1 VGGVYGGA
9 DVSEAVVHV
18 ILDHSLSEG
27 PVVFA
32 SLDELTTQRV
42 LDHLTA
48 ALGDR
53 GADLELDVITLDDD
67 SVVRELL
74 DGRAEGS

>member
-1 VGGVYGGA
+1 VVG
-9 DVSEAVVHV
+9 VSEATVHV

-32 SLDELTTQRV
+32 SLDERAAVRV

-48 ALGDR
+48 ALGER
-53 GADLELDVITLDDD
+53 GYDLELDVITLDDD

>member
-1 VGGVYGGA
+1 VT
-9 DVSEAVVHV
+9 EPCVHV

-32 SLDELTTQRV
+32 SLDERAAVRV
-42 LDHLTA
+42 LGHLTA
-48 ALGDR
+48 ALGER
-53 GADLELDVITLDDD
+53 GYDLELDVITLDDD